1 MTTASATAVVP
12 ALPASIPSQGDLPSS
27 FQEALKLG
35 WHIVKEETAIDAR
48 EHNRTGTVLMRLKGS
63 AVQLRVPYTATP
75 KEWKFGK
82 PEAIEYSETL
92 AWTDMAAPASAATI
106 ACRTRRR

>member
-1 MTTASATAVVP
+1 MSTATATAMFP
-12 ALPASIPSQGDLPSS
+12 ASPVSIPSQEDLPCS

-48 EHNRTGTVLMRLKGS
+48 EHNRAGTVLMRLKNS
-63 AVQLRVPYTATP
+63 PRQLRVPYTATR

-82 PEAIEYSETL
+82 PEAIE
-92 AWTDMAAPASAATI
+92 
-106 ACRTRRR
+106 